1 MPKSSKES
9 SNQEELSSDGSEHDD
24 GRESD
29 EEYKKDDNYGESDG
43 DHSDDGDNRSG
54 SDRGSGSDSGSNRG
68 SGSDSG
74 SNRGSGSDHGSGSDS
89 GSNRGSGSDSGGD
102 SRGDSESESES
113 GYEDDEFNDEE
124 APENPRYVVN
134 ERYAD
139 DDEDVENKDDAEWW
153 EGRER
158 IIAAILLCWCCLCL
172 IVIGVVLGVV
182 LGGKNEDALL
192 YEPTMA
198 PTDRPTFAPQPLPPS
213 QMTSSP
219 SESLVPTF
227 QVTLSPT
234 LKPTRRPTVNPTDSL
249 PPTISIPDLVEV
261 IADQDTY
268 LAYNVSKE
276 FEGEEYGDEDT
287 MLVQNGPLTDDLL
300 FDSIAV
306 MSFPMDEVPV
316 YSRVKDIDFSAVLR
330 LTHQP
335 IARDYDFQEV
345 PQPDANYT
353 IIRIPETRTKMEFWH
368 GFYFVPPE
376 DDDEGVLVGQN
387 TFTVTPGQSSVTIRI
402 EDLLYDYELV
412 DNKKPEKMFLMI
424 ENRGLD
430 QFYGGDRFYTRKSDN
445 PPTLVMNFVNQ

>member
-1 MPKSSKES
+1 MPKSSKQS
-9 SNQEELSSDGSEHDD
+9 SNQEELSSDGSEYDD

-43 DHSDDGDNRSG
+43 DQSDDGDNRSG
-54 SDRGSGSDSGSNRG
+54 SDRGSGSDSRSNRD

-102 SRGDSESESES
+102 SRGDSESESD
-113 GYEDDEFNDEE
+113 YEPEEYHDEE

-139 DDEDVENKDDAEWW
+139 DDEDVETTKEDGEWW
-153 EGRER
+153 EGRET

-172 IVIGVVLGVV
+172 IIIGVVLGVV
-182 LGGKNEDALL
+182 LGGKNNKDAVLDDT
-192 YEPTMA
+192 PMV

-213 QMTSSP
+213 QMTAEP
-219 SESLVPTF
+219 SESMAPSF

-234 LKPTRRPTVNPTDSL
+234 IKPTVRPTVSPTDSF
-249 PPTISIPDLVEV
+249 PPTISIPDKVQV

-268 LAYNVSKE
+268 VAYNVSKE
-276 FEGEEYGDEDT
+276 FEGEEYGFMDT
-287 MLVQNGPLTDDLL
+287 MLVQKGPATDELL
-300 FDSIAV
+300 ADTVAL
-306 MSFPMDEVPV
+306 MSFPMDEIPV
-316 YSRVKDIDFSAVLR
+316 YSRITDVAITAVLR
-330 LTHQP
+330 IIHQP
-335 IARDYDFQEV
+335 ITREYEFQEE

-353 IIRIPETRTKMEFWH
+353 IVRIPETRTKMEFWH

-376 DDDEGVLVGQN
+376 DDDEGVLVGRN
-387 TFTVTPGQSSVTIRI
+387 FTVTPEQTVVNIQI
-402 EDLLYDYELV
+402 EDLLYNYELV
-412 DNKKPEKMFLMI
+412 DNKKPERMFLMI

-430 QFYGGDRFYTRKSDN
+430 QAHGGDRFFSRESDT
-445 PPTLVMNFVNQ
+445 PPTLAMTFVKD